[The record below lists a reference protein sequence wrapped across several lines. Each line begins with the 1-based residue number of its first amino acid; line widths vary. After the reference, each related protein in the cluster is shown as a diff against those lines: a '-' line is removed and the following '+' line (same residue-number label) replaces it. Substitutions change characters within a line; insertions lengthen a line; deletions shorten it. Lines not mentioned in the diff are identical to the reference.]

1 MKTQTGRILA
11 RALPGTLAGGCLLA
25 AVVAVII
32 FTSFYPTD
40 GHSAAGFASQIDG
53 PEGPLAV
60 TTVQE
65 DSDGDGFDNV
75 IEGALASNPNSAAST
90 PEHQALPL
98 TCGDGIDNDGD
109 LVIDLDDGGCILDS
123 DGDGVSDLTEIDLQ
137 SKPYGAIGSSS
148 TPEDVSVA
156 GTCSDSVDN
165 DGDGSIDDGSLVPP
179 ADDGCLDADS
189 DGFSDER
196 EDTFGSDKNDGAST
210 PENLNVQPASQ
221 HVCSDGLDNDGDD
234 LVDLDDPSC
243 RINLRLDMNT
253 LPVDAASGVQ
263 TCRGVLA
270 SPATPATVEIIIEN
284 ATALFGIDLD
294 LLYPQAEIAGVTTK
308 VTETTGAAPGSAPN
322 FWKKLD
328 PSETVFNGSDE
339 AETGT
344 GDGVYITFFSTLALS
359 GPYGGGGISRI
370 TVTTVAPQADGTTTI
385 LKIDPSTLVMRDVL
399 TGTVIAN
406 RGIAGHNP
414 LSIFDG
420 MLEFQA
426 SPLADGACSPEA
438 LEDTDDDG
446 IPDAIDN
453 APDTP
458 NPSQADSDFDDIGDV
473 VDSDITGPAAGTS
486 TPSTAATPG
495 ASPTGGPAGG
505 PAGGPDTGVGPAA
518 GSDGLSPWLWVGLA
532 FAGVVVLM
540 ATALGVRRLRR

>member
-1 MKTQTGRILA
+1 MLA
-11 RALPGTLAGGCLLA
+11 RALPGILAGGCLLV
-25 AVVAVII
+25 AVVAMII
-32 FTSFYPTD
+32 FASVYPTD
-40 GHSAAGFASQIDG
+40 SHSAAGFASQIDG

-60 TTVQE
+60 TTVQD
-65 DSDGDGFDNV
+65 DSDGDGFDDV
-75 IEGALASNPNSAAST
+75 IEGALASDPNSADST

-109 LVIDLDDGGCILDS
+109 LLIDLDDGGCGLDS

-137 SKPYGAIGSSS
+137 SKPYGAIGGGSV
-148 TPEDVSVA
+148 PEDVSVA

-165 DGDGSIDDGSLVPP
+165 DGDGGTDD

-196 EDTFGSDKNDGAST
+196 EDTFGSDKNDVAST
-210 PENLNVQPASQ
+210 PENLNVQPTSQ

-253 LPVDAASGVQ
+253 LPVDAASGIQ
-263 TCRGVLA
+263 ACRGVPESPA
-270 SPATPATVEIIIEN
+270 SPATAEIIIEN
-284 ATALFGIDLD
+284 ATALFGTDLD

-308 VTETTGAAPGSAPN
+308 ATETTGAAPGSAPN

-344 GDGVYITFFSTLALS
+344 GDGVYTTFFSTLALS
-359 GPYGGGGISRI
+359 GPYGDGGIARI
-370 TVTTVAPQADGTTTI
+370 TLTTVSPQADGTTTI
-385 LKIDPSTLVMRDVL
+385 LKIDPSTLIMRDVL
-399 TGTVIAN
+399 SGTVIAN
-406 RGIAGHNP
+406 RGVAGHNP
-414 LSIFDG
+414 LSIFNG
-420 MLEFQA
+420 MLEFQT
-426 SPLADGACSPEA
+426 SPLADGACSAEA
-438 LEDTDDDG
+438 LKDSDDDG
-446 IPDAIDN
+446 IPDALDN

-458 NPSQADSDFDDIGDV
+458 NPSQADSDFDGVGDV
-473 VDSDITGPAAGTS
+473 VDADTTGPTAGTP

-495 ASPTGGPAGG
+495 ASPTDG
-505 PAGGPDTGVGPAA
+505 PAGGPDTGVGPAG

-532 FAGVVVLM
+532 SAGAVVLM
-540 ATALGVRRLRR
+540 ATALAVRRLRR